1 MDTSCNHSNID
12 TSLESLFNEITNES
26 LRERLKSALQ
36 AHTNALIEQLDTAQ
50 HIRATL
56 EDRLST
62 RTIQYN
68 KAVREVRYFREKY
81 QRMAARYHERELL
94 MLYNNE
100 ESSVPV
106 DPLYSAQDIS
116 LLRSRDCT
124 KMYQREQDDH
134 PSCKSSPWEYTTASS
149 SHTSPYSSKRSSTT
163 SKPGLSYNNNN
174 IETNMAS
181 NDDPIDLLD
190 VMAAVTENVHMLT
203 LATTEPVPPPHH
215 PPPPLP
221 QPESPSACSHTEND
235 QQRDTKKQDT
245 TSTKSA
251 TTATK
256 TRTMELIY
264 ACGDGFWDTIA
275 RGKNK
280 KNEVDT
286 LIRYVYI
293 ASIGY
298 PLLTCLC
305 SNYLRRG
312 GQPNV
317 AKNSASLKSVKEG
330 YGLLHALV
338 AVKNSQAMSRV
349 IEAGANPNAV
359 ALGPEEEN
367 KTTPLVLAAQLGYPR
382 GVRLLYER
390 ANADLFQRGPRHMTA
405 LHAAVSNDSLDI
417 VVYLLRASRLTLL
430 DCVDVDGI
438 VYAYNIW
445 MFLYV

>member
-1 MDTSCNHSNID
+1 MDISCNHSNID
-12 TSLESLFNEITNES
+12 TSLESLFNEITSES

-36 AHTNALIEQLDTAQ
+36 AHTNALIEQLDTSQ

-62 RTIQYN
+62 KTIQYN

-163 SKPGLSYNNNN
+163 SKPGLSYNNN

-181 NDDPIDLLD
+181 NDDPVDLLD

-215 PPPPLP
+215 PPPPPLP

-251 TTATK
+251 TTAIK
-256 TRTMELIY
+256 TRAMELIY

-298 PLLTCLC
+298 PILTCLY

-367 KTTPLVLAAQLGYPR
+367 KTTPLVLAAQLGYMR